1 MPVELLV
8 SPQKSEKAIQ
18 ISVSMVNSKKEVEKI
33 IAVVGVYIEPV
44 IFFWNQNSA
53 RYIRNRRQTF
63 PLSLS
68 SLREFNSWKDILK
81 TCTSK
86 HFLCTEEHGKQKSMS
101 RSLNK

>member
-8 SPQKSEKAIQ
+8 SLQKSEKAIQ
-18 ISVSMVNSKKEVEKI
+18 ISVSMVNNNKEVEKI
-33 IAVVGVYIEPV
+33 IAVVYIEPV
-44 IFFWNQNSA
+44 FFFWNQNSA
-53 RYIRNRRQTF
+53 RYIRNHRQMF